1 MAIIGFGRRATP
13 VGQAVM
19 GAIALTALIS
29 GISCPVIAQ
38 TDTKGVA
45 RTRGA
50 DPLKAQPLSHDGQWL
65 VDAAGRVVQLHG
77 LTLYEKKAPFLEGI
91 SDQDLDYLS
100 SQGFNSFRINWI
112 WQAAEPLPGQYD
124 DAYLGRVVSLNDQ
137 MARHGIRTLIGP
149 ANNSLSEKFG
159 GFGTP
164 LWATVNR
171 DHCIQPGQD
180 KLCIKNITDRYL
192 GVDGEFEAWDNFYN
206 DVPNADGVKP
216 LTHFTRTWQR
226 LASKL
231 NGKNNIYAFD
241 LFHEPAPGLK
251 YVKMGERRFF
261 DEPVNFE
268 REGLPPFYRTVGGG
282 VRKVNKGPTIFFQ
295 ISDYYKLDDI
305 AKAGIHVPPHFSA
318 DTNMG
323 LSYHFGP
330 GDLAGL
336 PTSTFIEKLN
346 QSLNT
351 ATNFAK
357 TANVALVVTGFRL
370 GKDEGQHATFVD
382 FLDSRFIPWTYYTYR
397 GMPDPGAEHTSLL
410 IDRSKPAS
418 DANAKPARF
427 DALVVPYPQLTAGTP
442 QSWTFDRA
450 SKIIQFSYLTKPVG
464 SQKLCTGAATEIF
477 IPARHYP
484 QGYSAQVKGATI
496 VSAPTSAW
504 LILKA
509 ERGAQKVSV
518 TIRPRNGSYTETP
531 ATALGPTANIR
542 CR

>member
-1 MAIIGFGRRATP
+1 MAFKGSGRPYKAKL
-13 VGQAVM
+13 VVS
-19 GAIALTALIS
+19 AIALMGFNLSVSPTALAQSVAAGSARS
-29 GISCPVIAQ
+29 G
-38 TDTKGVA
+38 
-45 RTRGA
+45 GA
-50 DPLKAQPLSHDGQWL
+50 DPLKVQPLSHDGQWL

-91 SDQDLDYLS
+91 SDEDLDYLS

-124 DAYLGRVVSLNDQ
+124 DAYLARVVALNDK

-171 DHCIQPGQD
+171 DHCTQPGQD
-180 KLCIKNITDRYL
+180 KLCIKDITDRYL

-216 LTHFTRTWQR
+216 LTHFTRVWQR
-226 LASKL
+226 LATKL
-231 NGKNNIYAFD
+231 KGKNNIYALD

-295 ISDYYKLDDI
+295 ISDYYKLGDI

-318 DTNMG
+318 DKNMG

-330 GDLAGL
+330 GDLAKL
-336 PTSTFIEKLN
+336 PTSTFMEKLN
-346 QSLNT
+346 QSFDT
-351 ATNFAK
+351 ATNFAN
-357 TANVALVVTGFRL
+357 AADVALVVTGFRL

-418 DANAKPARF
+418 EANAKPARF
-427 DALVVPYPQLTAGTP
+427 DALVVPYPQLIAGTP
-442 QSWTFDRA
+442 LSWTFDRA
-450 SKIIQFSYLTKPVG
+450 TNIVRFTYSTKPVG
-464 SQKLCTGAATEIF
+464 SQKLCAGAATEIF
-477 IPARHYP
+477 VPARHYP
-484 QGYSAQVKGATI
+484 QGYVAQVKGATI
-496 VSAPTSAW
+496 ASMPTSAW
-504 LILKA
+504 LVLKA
-509 ERGAQKVSV
+509 EPGAQEVSV
-518 TIRPRNGSYTETP
+518 TIEPRSGSYTETP
-531 ATALGPTANIR
+531 SGALGPTANAR